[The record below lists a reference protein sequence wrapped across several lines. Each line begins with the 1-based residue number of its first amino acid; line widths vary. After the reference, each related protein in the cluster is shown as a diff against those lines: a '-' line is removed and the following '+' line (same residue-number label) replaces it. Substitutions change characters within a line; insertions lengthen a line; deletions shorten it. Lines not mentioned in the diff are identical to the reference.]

1 MGDPRHALHVDM
13 DAILEGLGRDG
24 RDPFIPYLDLKTG
37 EVCFSQEW
45 DETAAAGGSAE
56 LESEDERLIRLH
68 PTRFAQVPRI
78 EAHEEVR
85 LMRSFAAGQ
94 PEQAAAVLLEALD
107 GGPGVV
113 GRFHDALQA
122 TPDGAARWERA
133 RHDAHLG
140 EALSW
145 LRMLGVEPT
154 WQLRHQPPHVAPP
167 PVAQEAHLHLMHL
180 LVLGTPVPAPDGVVA
195 RAVVMEGKAARGVFR
210 RLCRQLCELK
220 GLAWRARFVEGKD
233 VFEVEDVT
241 VALEPGRVTVKVR
254 VPLAVAALFAAPR
267 PPDP

>member
-24 RDPFIPYLDLKTG
+24 RDPFIPHLDLKTG
-37 EVCFSQEW
+37 KVCFSQEW
-45 DETAAAGGSAE
+45 DEATAAGGAVE

-94 PEQAAAVLLEALD
+94 PEQAAAVLLEALH

-113 GRFHDALQA
+113 GRFHNALQA

-154 WQLRHQPPHVAPP
+154 WQLRHQPRHVAPP
-167 PVAQEAHLHLMHL
+167 PVAQETHLHLMHL

-233 VFEVEDVT
+233 VLEVEDVT

-254 VPLAVAALFAAPR
+254 VPLAVAALFAGPR